1 MIGTNAAADG
11 FALTRRCKMS
21 DDDKKPQNAKVVR
34 EQLERPDLRDALH
47 SRYKP
52 VSNDERFK
60 DLLRQLHDKEPK

>member
-1 MIGTNAAADG
+1 
-11 FALTRRCKMS
+11 MS